1 MSEEEN
7 MDEMNRALAEFTKIP
22 GVGLSKAKKLYEM
35 GYKTVDDLKK
45 ASFEELA
52 NIKGI
57 GESRATL
64 IKNYFA
70 ELEEKERK
78 KEEAKVEGTSEQDK
92 EIKPEGGETKPEIIG
107 DEEKKGEAKPE
118 ETVPQEKEEGAG
130 KEEKAEEVGKKEV
143 TETEEEIA
151 KMEKELEEVE
161 KVLETT
167 KGKEAKIV
175 FEKKVKSKEGLIN
188 GLKAKP
194 SPRKTKKISPG
205 TKIGV
210 AFLALLLILSSVFV
224 LWYALQPAGRIKVDG
239 SLEDWEGI
247 ARYTDTQPVFNMDIN
262 LNEYSVYYENERIY
276 FYGRVSGTLFNGANN
291 GYDALIIFVDTDAD
305 SNTGYKIENLGAD
318 AKIEVSGYAGE
329 IRSAVASRF
338 IEQSASSKPELN
350 YSAWENTGEVRAE
363 KTDKLV
369 EGYAKIAGLNNPVS
383 LVLMRHYEG
392 SAYAEKRGMALVGKT
407 EGSLVVYQNFIGNDV
422 VNADADVL
430 ELRLVAKGK
439 AVHVES
445 LSVENAN
452 LDLPK
457 KDLGVNEELTVR
469 CKAKSLS
476 DGNAYAFAVSTVDTN
491 VPYRIVGNGGKAYF
505 GSLPSGIVIDGA
517 FGDWQSVQKGVDVS
531 GDADKNIDLREY
543 ASAIAGKAYFYMAV
557 DGTMLAGCEIPVLG
571 ARPPVQPGPP
581 IPVVIKENLGMDV
594 ARVYIDLMNST
605 INTFNPAMI
614 SHGYLIELQG
624 RNGQVISAK
633 AWKWENGVKAEEIQ
647 NPNIAHGL
655 SDGKIEFSVSGTALQ
670 GLTNDTKFYFEM
682 TNWLGE
688 KDACELSYLVGMV
701 QTRVGGDGSYG
712 SSLLNEFTGSY
723 NKVVLVNDR
732 YTATTKGALRLENN
746 TVQYGG
752 PGVPAPL
759 DGNLTVSGTVYWNG
773 TYYFRHLKITS
784 TGNITASGYLTVIRI
799 YAEVIEIEA
808 GGTIYLAGKGGKG
821 GLPGAADGG
830 DGTSGQDGNDGT
842 GPGGSTP
849 PNADGGGGGGGLIN
863 TNNYGGNGGGGGAFA
878 GNGGTGGQGAKD
890 GGLGGGTPGTGGSA
904 YASIDVLKPGSG
916 GGGGSGGQGGGSAAG
931 GDGGSGGGAI
941 LLNAWNIHINGR
953 IITNGTN
960 GGDGVSGDRP
970 GGGGGG
976 GSGGCIMI
984 QGCNVTIGANAE
996 LNASGGKGGNAG
1008 EDSHDAG
1015 TDDEAG
1021 GGGGGG
1027 GGAIWIYADNAY
1039 SENSGAKFDVS
1050 GGAGGLGSVGAPS
1063 SLNNNGANGTAGN
1076 ITKPTSSTPP
1086 NPRTTFTSNLS
1097 YALSGYYVSQVL
1109 DAGRISLWRSITW
1122 TRDTHWSGTQLVL
1135 RVRWGNTSL
1144 PDATWHAWQDVNGTM
1159 SGGTG
1164 PLSET
1169 FALNTANYPFARFF
1183 QYNITLS
1190 TSIQMNSPT
1199 VYGVSLLY
1207 SKPKLLISSVVF
1219 NPFPLGVANHSVVLA
1234 NNDSF
1239 PVTFSEIYLN
1249 TSANSF
1255 STPIYLA
1262 PGAKITV
1269 TLPAYFFQL
1278 VNNSGDFLFLNDS
1291 TSSISGISPNG
1302 IIDFVNWTD
1311 GNGGEPPS
1319 CGNHA
1324 ASQNEWSNGPVNLTG
1339 FDPLTQI
1346 GINRTVIMDA
1356 PVDSDK
1362 KTDWYVVVEEQ
1373 TGLLPWMLILILL
1386 GCIILQRKCSRK
1398 LRKL

>member
-633 AWKWENGVKAEEIQ
+633 AWKWENGVKAEEI
-647 NPNIAHGL
+647 
-655 SDGKIEFSVSGTALQ
+655 
-670 GLTNDTKFYFEM
+670 
-682 TNWLGE
+682 
-688 KDACELSYLVGMV
+688 
-701 QTRVGGDGSYG
+701 
-712 SSLLNEFTGSY
+712 
-723 NKVVLVNDR
+723 
-732 YTATTKGALRLENN
+732 
-746 TVQYGG
+746 
-752 PGVPAPL
+752 
-759 DGNLTVSGTVYWNG
+759 
-773 TYYFRHLKITS
+773 
-784 TGNITASGYLTVIRI
+784 
-799 YAEVIEIEA
+799 
-808 GGTIYLAGKGGKG
+808 
-821 GLPGAADGG
+821 
-830 DGTSGQDGNDGT
+830 
-842 GPGGSTP
+842 
-849 PNADGGGGGGGLIN
+849 
-863 TNNYGGNGGGGGAFA
+863 
-878 GNGGTGGQGAKD
+878 
-890 GGLGGGTPGTGGSA
+890 
-904 YASIDVLKPGSG
+904 
-916 GGGGSGGQGGGSAAG
+916 
-931 GDGGSGGGAI
+931 
-941 LLNAWNIHINGR
+941 
-953 IITNGTN
+953 
-960 GGDGVSGDRP
+960 
-970 GGGGGG
+970 
-976 GSGGCIMI
+976 
-984 QGCNVTIGANAE
+984 
-996 LNASGGKGGNAG
+996 
-1008 EDSHDAG
+1008 
-1015 TDDEAG
+1015 
-1021 GGGGGG
+1021 
-1027 GGAIWIYADNAY
+1027 
-1039 SENSGAKFDVS
+1039 
-1050 GGAGGLGSVGAPS
+1050 
-1063 SLNNNGANGTAGN
+1063 
-1076 ITKPTSSTPP
+1076 
-1086 NPRTTFTSNLS
+1086 
-1097 YALSGYYVSQVL
+1097 
-1109 DAGRISLWRSITW
+1109 
-1122 TRDTHWSGTQLVL
+1122 
-1135 RVRWGNTSL
+1135 
-1144 PDATWHAWQDVNGTM
+1144 
-1159 SGGTG
+1159 
-1164 PLSET
+1164 
-1169 FALNTANYPFARFF
+1169 
-1183 QYNITLS
+1183 
-1190 TSIQMNSPT
+1190 
-1199 VYGVSLLY
+1199 
-1207 SKPKLLISSVVF
+1207 
-1219 NPFPLGVANHSVVLA
+1219 
-1234 NNDSF
+1234 
-1239 PVTFSEIYLN
+1239 
-1249 TSANSF
+1249 
-1255 STPIYLA
+1255 
-1262 PGAKITV
+1262 
-1269 TLPAYFFQL
+1269 
-1278 VNNSGDFLFLNDS
+1278 
-1291 TSSISGISPNG
+1291 
-1302 IIDFVNWTD
+1302 
-1311 GNGGEPPS
+1311 
-1319 CGNHA
+1319 
-1324 ASQNEWSNGPVNLTG
+1324 
-1339 FDPLTQI
+1339 
-1346 GINRTVIMDA
+1346 
-1356 PVDSDK
+1356 
-1362 KTDWYVVVEEQ
+1362 
-1373 TGLLPWMLILILL
+1373 
-1386 GCIILQRKCSRK
+1386 
-1398 LRKL
+1398 

>member
-655 SDGKIEFSVSGTALQ
+655 SDGKIEFSV
-670 GLTNDTKFYFEM
+670 GLDTLPGIDGNSKFYFEM
-682 TNWLGE
+682 SNWLGQ
-688 KDACELSYLVGMV
+688 KDASEIAYLVGREGV
-701 QTRVGGDGSYG
+701 RVGGDGSYG
-712 SSLLNEFTGSY
+712 STLLTEFTGSY

-732 YTATTKGALRLENN
+732 YTSTTKGALRLENN
-746 TVQYGG
+746 TVAYT
-752 PGVPAPL
+752 PADGNGDGTP
-759 DGNLTVSGTVYWNG
+759 DTDANGNLTVSASVNWANG
-773 TYYFRHLKITS
+773 TYYFRHLRITS
-784 TGNITASGYLTVIRI
+784 TGNISNTTSTQYMVTLKI

-808 GGTIYLAGKGGKG
+808 GGTIYLVGKGGVG
-821 GLPGAADGG
+821 GAGGYWAGADVAAYQ
-830 DGTSGQDGNDGT
+830 GQDGNT
-842 GPGGSTP
+842 G
-849 PNADGGGGGGGLIN
+849 NAGAQGN
-863 TNNYGGNGGGGGAFA
+863 RNANGGGGGAA
-878 GNGGTGGQGAKD
+878 ITTQDNKEGGSGGGGAAHQVNGGDGGIHGETNGNGSPGYGGIAYD
-890 GGLGGGTPGTGGSA
+890 TAPSA
-904 YASIDVLKPGSG
+904 LDVKPGSG
-916 GGGGSGGQGGGSAAG
+916 GGGGGRGRGANGAAGGRG
-931 GDGGSGGGAI
+931 GDGGGAVI
-941 LLNAWNIHINGR
+941 LNAWNIYIAGTINAS
-953 IITNGTN
+953 GTN
-960 GGDGVSGDRP
+960 GNNG
-970 GGGGGG
+970 
-976 GSGGCIMI
+976 
-984 QGCNVTIGANAE
+984 
-996 LNASGGKGGNAG
+996 LNAVDG
-1008 EDSHDAG
+1008 
-1015 TDDEAG
+1015 AG

-1027 GGAIWIYADNAY
+1027 AGGGVLIVGCNVTVT
-1039 SENSGAKFDVS
+1039 SSAKIDVS
-1050 GGAGGLGSVGAPS
+1050 GGNGGNGGSSSNRGNGGGGGGGAGAAGVIWIYYD
-1063 SLNNNGANGTAGN
+1063 NAGN
-1076 ITKPTSSTPP
+1076 IDTTGFRVVNGNPGAGGSDTNNPPGYPGNPAGILPYPPYTITQQIFTSRFGYSST
-1086 NPRTTFTSNLS
+1086 
-1097 YALSGYYVSQVL
+1097 GYYESPVY
-1109 DAGRISLWRSITW
+1109 DAGRIALWQQLIW
-1122 TRDTHWSGTQLVL
+1122 THDTHFTGTSAEILVRCANDTGSLSSTSWSSIATYSGSGVST
-1135 RVRWGNTSL
+1135 TTEAL
-1144 PDATWHAWQDVNGTM
+1144 P
-1159 SGGTG
+1159 S
-1164 PLSET
+1164 S
-1169 FALNTANYPFARFF
+1169 FFARFF
-1183 QYNITLS
+1183 QYNITLK
-1190 TSIQMNSPT
+1190 TTNSQNSST
-1199 VYGVSLLY
+1199 VYSVFLTCH
-1207 SKPKLLISSVVF
+1207 KPKLLIANITF
-1219 NPFPLGVANHSVVLA
+1219 NPLFTISQKVALY
-1234 NNDSF
+1234 NNDTMLLIYSNLYLNASGNSYSTG
-1239 PVTFSEIYLN
+1239 PVTINPGQWLEI
-1249 TSANSF
+1249 SV
-1255 STPIYLA
+1255 
-1262 PGAKITV
+1262 GV
-1269 TLPAYFFQL
+1269 GFFKSIAT
-1278 VNNSGDFLFLNDS
+1278 SGDYLFLND
-1291 TSSISGISPNG
+1291 TTSGIAGKAPNG
-1302 IIDFVNWTD
+1302 IVDFVNWTD
-1311 GNGGEPPS
+1311 AKGNPPPS
-1319 CGNHA
+1319 DGGIA
-1324 ASQNEWSNGPVNLTG
+1324 AANLEWNDGPVNLNG
-1339 FDPLTQI
+1339 FDITTDE
-1346 GINRTVIMDA
+1346 GINRTQSTGVPD
-1356 PVDSDK
+1356 DNDEYK
-1362 KTDWYVVVEEQ
+1362 DWVTTSEQ
-1373 TGLLPWMLILILL
+1373 SLIVLLSLPLL
-1386 GCIILQRKCSRK
+1386 LVIILRHRRKRK
-1398 LRKL
+1398 L